1 MTIPSNR
8 LQQLTANIADI
19 ARHAGRDLA
28 SIHVVAISK
37 GQPVEAIET
46 LIEQGQLNFGENYL
60 QEALPKIMALAHYPL
75 TWHFVGHIQ
84 RNKAKWIA
92 AHFDWVH
99 SVDTLKLAEALN
111 RARAVTQAKQNVCV
125 QVNLYGES
133 SKNGVNPAELADIL
147 LRITALS
154 KLKLRGLM
162 TILPQDVDPLTGF
175 TELATL
181 QQHYQQQGFAL
192 DTLSMGMSHDYPAA
206 IAAGATWL
214 RIGTAL
220 FGPRQ
225 ETLI

>member
-1 MTIPSNR
+1 M
-8 LQQLTANIADI
+8 
-19 ARHAGRDLA
+19 
-28 SIHVVAISK
+28 
-37 GQPVEAIET
+37 
-46 LIEQGQLNFGENYL
+46 
-60 QEALPKIMALAHYPL
+60 
-75 TWHFVGHIQ
+75 
-84 RNKAKWIA
+84 
-92 AHFDWVH
+92 
-99 SVDTLKLAEALN
+99 
-111 RARAVTQAKQNVCV
+111 

-133 SKNGVNPAELADIL
+133 SKSGVNPAELADIL
-147 LRITALS
+147 LRINALP

-225 ETLI
+225 GMLL